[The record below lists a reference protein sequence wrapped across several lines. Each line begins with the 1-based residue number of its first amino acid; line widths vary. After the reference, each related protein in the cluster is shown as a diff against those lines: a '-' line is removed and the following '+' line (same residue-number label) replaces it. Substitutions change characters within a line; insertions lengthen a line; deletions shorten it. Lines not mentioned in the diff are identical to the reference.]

1 MFEIE
6 FAAVADA
13 ELLSTYAYL
22 RRKNPHAANA
32 WLIGIRATIY
42 TLRSMPERCGRAAEA
57 DSTGLDVRELLHG
70 KRQGTFRILFTIGPG
85 SVLIRHVVRANRR
98 PIPPSRF

>member
-13 ELLSTYAYL
+13 ELLATYRYI

-32 WLIGIRATIY
+32 WLIGIRAAIY
-42 TLRSMPERCGRAAEA
+42 TLRMMPERCGRAAEA
-57 DSTGLDVRELLHG
+57 ATTGLDVRELLYG
-70 KRQGTFRILFTIGPG
+70 KRQGTFRILFTIG
-85 SVLIRHVVRANRR
+85 SRAVLIRRVARANRR